1 MININALI
9 LEAFFL
15 SLSTKPFFTFMN
27 IFRVGLLY
35 ITDKETK
42 VSLKDVSVGPR
53 GWTGLLEDN
62 EP

>member
-27 IFRVGLLY
+27 IFRY
-35 ITDKETK
+35 STDKETK